1 MNEQVLD
8 VMRGLLNPYCYLLLY
23 LIIQLT
29 LVCHKALLILVP
41 LVLPLNYR
49 PFILVPQILPHHL
62 LHQED
67 IVLQN
72 ASLPVRE
79 VQLINDLTPTL
90 GQFSAHQFVHLPQ
103 ESLALAPIVGDL
115 LLLEVKYMFVLIF
128 LNGCCVH
135 S

>member
-1 MNEQVLD
+1 MNQEILY
-8 VMRGLLNPYCYLLLY
+8 VMRGLLNPYCDLLLN

-29 LVCHKALLILVP
+29 LVSHKALLILVS
-41 LVLPLNYR
+41 LVLPFNYR

-72 ASLPVRE
+72 APLPVRE
-79 VQLINDLTPTL
+79 VQLIYDLTPTL
-90 GQFSAHQFVHLPQ
+90 GQFCADQFVHLPQ

-115 LLLEVKYMFVLIF
+115 LLLEVE
-128 LNGCCVH
+128 
-135 S
+135 